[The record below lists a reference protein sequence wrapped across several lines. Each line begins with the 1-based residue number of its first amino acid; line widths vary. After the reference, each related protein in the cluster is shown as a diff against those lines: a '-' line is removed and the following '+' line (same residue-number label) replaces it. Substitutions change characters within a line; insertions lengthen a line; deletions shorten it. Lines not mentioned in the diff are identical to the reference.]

1 MRQNPNGARALEE
14 EMRNAIVVVFA
25 AVATFGPF
33 AVSAR
38 DSVNLNRPGALERLK
53 RENPVHY
60 ERASGILLAATEMP
74 CHVDEF
80 AKVMRT
86 KFEAKEAN
94 CGVMLWTSDPA
105 QRQLSF
111 VLDNTQYVAAVRM
124 KQAEK
129 LVRAK

>member
-1 MRQNPNGARALEE
+1 
-14 EMRNAIVVVFA
+14 MRNAIVVVFA

-33 AVSAR
+33 AVSAQ
-38 DSVNLNRPGALERLK
+38 DSVNLNRPGALDRLK
-53 RENPVHY
+53 LENPVHY

-74 CHVDEF
+74 CHMDEF
-80 AKVMRT
+80 AKVMYA

-129 LVRAK
+129 LVPAK

>member
-1 MRQNPNGARALEE
+1 MEE
-14 EMRNAIVVVFA
+14 EMRNAIVAMLA
-25 AVATFGPF
+25 AVATFGAL

-38 DSVNLNRPGALERLK
+38 DSVNLNQPGALERLK

-74 CHVDEF
+74 CHRDEF
-80 AKVMRT
+80 ANVMRT
-86 KFEAKEAN
+86 KFEAKDAN
-94 CGVMLWTSDPA
+94 CGVMLRTSDPA
-105 QRQLSF
+105 QRRLSF

-129 LVRAK
+129 FVRAK